1 MPPAEARPRFLPP
14 QVHYLLKNIYRDWS
28 VEGAAERAESYGPI
42 VAEVCRLFGPD
53 RRAPATD
60 QPATILC
67 PGCGLGRLPIEL
79 ACQGFD
85 AQGNEFNY
93 YLLLTSSFF
102 MNNDVPRGYF
112 EAYPWVLQTCN
123 NPRASDPF
131 LKCTVPD
138 LEPAAALPVPGLLSM
153 CAGGFVEVY
162 ANSYEDFDCVAS
174 CFFLD
179 TAHDIVEY
187 LEVIHRCLKPGGYLV
202 NLGPLMYH
210 WYGDHREMSLEI
222 SLEEVLHVAGAV
234 GFDIDRHAMHVAG
247 YTNHPATMFR
257 TAYNCAF
264 TTFRKARTLYGA
276 VPRPVLPAEKD
287 QEDAAEAITS
297 RA

>member
-1 MPPAEARPRFLPP
+1 
-14 QVHYLLKNIYRDWS
+14 
-28 VEGAAERAESYGPI
+28 
-42 VAEVCRLFGPD
+42 
-53 RRAPATD
+53 
-60 QPATILC
+60 
-67 PGCGLGRLPIEL
+67 
-79 ACQGFD
+79 
-85 AQGNEFNY
+85 
-93 YLLLTSSFF
+93 
-102 MNNDVPRGYF
+102 
-112 EAYPWVLQTCN
+112 
-123 NPRASDPF
+123 
-131 LKCTVPD
+131 
-138 LEPAAALPVPGLLSM
+138 M

-174 CFFLD
+174 CFFLGESPPAKRQLHLNCAIAPQLCDCPRASAPAAAVRRRAHAPCIRQHTPGRPRTSSWLPAHVPGNGPGPRAD

-264 TTFRKARTLYGA
+264 TTFR
-276 VPRPVLPAEKD
+276 
-287 QEDAAEAITS
+287 
-297 RA
+297 

>member
-1 MPPAEARPRFLPP
+1 
-14 QVHYLLKNIYRDWS
+14 
-28 VEGAAERAESYGPI
+28 
-42 VAEVCRLFGPD
+42 
-53 RRAPATD
+53 
-60 QPATILC
+60 
-67 PGCGLGRLPIEL
+67 
-79 ACQGFD
+79 
-85 AQGNEFNY
+85 
-93 YLLLTSSFF
+93 
-102 MNNDVPRGYF
+102 
-112 EAYPWVLQTCN
+112 
-123 NPRASDPF
+123 
-131 LKCTVPD
+131 
-138 LEPAAALPVPGLLSM
+138 
-153 CAGGFVEVY
+153 
-162 ANSYEDFDCVAS
+162 
-174 CFFLD
+174 
-179 TAHDIVEY
+179 
-187 LEVIHRCLKPGGYLV
+187 LV